1 MLDFLMSRMREPTIL
16 PQIYPKQT
24 QQQDSKESKRT
35 VPIDPGKEPKPQ
47 MDEYGVSGI
56 VDIYYQ
62 YAGFSKGDHM
72 YTSADQW
79 TDENILS
86 LIEACINLQD

>member
-1 MLDFLMSRMREPTIL
+1 MLHGCRKSG
-16 PQIYPKQT
+16 
-24 QQQDSKESKRT
+24 KESKRT

-62 YAGFSKGDHM
+62 YAGISKGDHM